1 MSNVFEHYEA
11 DYHSSTRTAA
21 QNIEK
26 LPDLLPGH
34 EKAELTNATAKA
46 IDAAEDIVKQM
57 ELEARSLQGEER
69 QTAVAQAK
77 DYKASISVLK
87 EQLKLAK
94 NSNRAEEAARAQLF
108 QQSNPAHMAESE
120 TQRSRLLAANS
131 KMGKASDKLKAACQI
146 AGEHARLPACRPRPC
161 LRRGVRQGTHSS
173 RTHTTRG
180 SRHGASGHRHSDRP
194 QHAEADHTGRPQ
206 QASIAAPAASP
217 RPAAHAAALSPQPSP
232 RPVPPARLTDYPAP
246 TRTWTARES
255 CSMGW
260 PDEPGTTR
268 CYASPHPRL
277 P

>member
-77 DYKASISVLK
+77 DYKASITVLK
-87 EQLKLAK
+87 DQLKLAK
-94 NSNRAEEAARAQLF
+94 NSNRAEETARAQLF
-108 QQSNPAHMAESE
+108 QQTNPAHAAEAE

-161 LRRGVRQGTHSS
+161 LRRGVRQGTH
-173 RTHTTRG
+173 TPHAHTPRAAVDTEQVGTDILTDLNTQRQTIQ
-180 SRHGASGHRHSDRP
+180 GARNRRAWPRP
-194 QHAEADHTGRPQ
+194 PPRP
-206 QASIAAPAASP
+206 ASP
-217 RPAAHAAALSPQPSP
+217 RLAAHAAAL
-232 RPVPPARLTDYPAP
+232 RP
-246 TRTWTARES
+246 
-255 CSMGW
+255 
-260 PDEPGTTR
+260 
-268 CYASPHPRL
+268 
-277 P
+277 